1 METDI
6 RPWGHYEVLL
16 DEPNYKVKRIT
27 VKPKQQLS
35 YQYHVHRQES
45 WTGVSGEAIA
55 VVDRHEYPLR
65 IGATVHIPY
74 HMHHTIHNPSET
86 HEFVFIEVQT
96 GTYFGEDDIVRISDQ
111 YGRVEDSESLSDL
124 DVPAVDPETGEAK

>member
-16 DEPNYKVKRIT
+16 DEPYYKVKRIT

-45 WTGVSGEAIA
+45 WIGVSGEA
-55 VVDRHEYPLR
+55 VVAIDGYEYPLR
-65 IGATVHIPY
+65 TGAEMHIGFHIPHSIY
-74 HMHHTIHNPSET
+74 NPSET

-96 GTYFGEDDIVRISDQ
+96 GTYFGEDDIVRISDM
-111 YGRVEDSESLSDL
+111 YGRAEEGDE
-124 DVPAVDPETGEAK
+124 PAIPEVDPDTGEAK